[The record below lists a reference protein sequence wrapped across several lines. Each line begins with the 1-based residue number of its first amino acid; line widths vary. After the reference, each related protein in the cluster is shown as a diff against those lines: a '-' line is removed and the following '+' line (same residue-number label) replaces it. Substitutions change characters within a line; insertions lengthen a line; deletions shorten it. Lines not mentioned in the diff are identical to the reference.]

1 MINRRR
7 DLYVP
12 SVKRKTKDRRNM
24 RLVVI
29 VAIRKAVTQQSTLRL
44 SFRKRLAGPSGSTG
58 AKSVDLRRTA

>member
-12 SVKRKTKDRRNM
+12 SVKRKTKDRRNI

-29 VAIRKAVTQQSTLRL
+29 VAIRKAVTRQNTLRL
-44 SFRKRLAGPSGSTG
+44 SFRERLVGPSGFTG